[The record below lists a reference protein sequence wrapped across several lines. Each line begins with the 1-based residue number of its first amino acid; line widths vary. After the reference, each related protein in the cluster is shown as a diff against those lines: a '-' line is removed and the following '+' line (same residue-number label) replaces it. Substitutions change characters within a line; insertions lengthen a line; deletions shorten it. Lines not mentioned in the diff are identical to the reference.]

1 MCDSSSEED
10 VAEFGDCDE
19 QDAAVQRPVKKKRV
33 QVLKQCSEDGCNN
46 KAWKQGRCGT
56 CHAKATGEK
65 RVLKQCSEEGCNNNA
80 YKQGRC
86 FSCQAKATGEKRK
99 QCSEEG
105 CDKEARKQGR
115 CGTCY
120 AKATGEKPKQCSED
134 GCDNQAKKQ
143 GRCLTCHAKAT
154 GEKQVR
160 KQCSEDGCDNKANKQ
175 GRCETCHTK
184 ATGEERRRT
193 FCPGDG
199 KTECPY
205 RVQLHPTKNR
215 YDNNCPRCFVSKHA
229 NSTDPTLRER
239 VKHVGSCFRA
249 REMAVRDFLERA
261 LPEYRWV
268 FDRRITGHLTR
279 PDAKTVVS
287 DRVIVVE
294 IDEDSH
300 QRRQS
305 SRPGG

>member
-46 KAWKQGRCGT
+46 EAHKQGRCGT
-56 CHAKATGEK
+56 CHRKAAGED
-65 RVLKQCSEEGCNNNA
+65 
-80 YKQGRC
+80 Y
-86 FSCQAKATGEKRK
+86 
-99 QCSEEG
+99 
-105 CDKEARKQGR
+105 
-115 CGTCY
+115 
-120 AKATGEKPKQCSED
+120 
-134 GCDNQAKKQ
+134 
-143 GRCLTCHAKAT
+143 
-154 GEKQVR
+154 
-160 KQCSEDGCDNKANKQ
+160 
-175 GRCETCHTK
+175 
-184 ATGEERRRT
+184 RT

-199 KTECPY
+199 KTVCPY
-205 RVQLHPTKNR
+205 RVVVSPNKNR
-215 YDNNCPRCFVSKHA
+215 YDNHCPRCFVSKHA

-249 REMAVRDFLERA
+249 REMAVRNFLRETF
-261 LPEYRWV
+261 PEYRWV

-300 QRRQS
+300 RPYFCDAERARERNILTYSGRRQVVLLRFNPDAYTREDGTRVPTCFHES
-305 SRPGG
+305 KLKNSVAVNPKQKAQWDARLDYLATAIRMWADPEAVVPEPQEGRPVFTHELYYDNIKDTVTDEMRDRIKNCFKKQKTC